1 MATKKKAKSKTAKSA
16 KAKPGKAKP
25 AKAKPATAKP
35 ATAKRIATKAAAPT
49 AAAPKASVKF
59 LTIGD
64 GKIEIERRGK
74 GKPLL
79 LLSSEEALESEAP
92 FVNELARKFEV
103 IIPSAPGW
111 GRSDRPDWITNM
123 DDIAYIYL
131 DLIEKLDLKKV
142 TVMGFSLG
150 GWIAAEMA
158 TKDDS
163 RFAKLVLVDAYGI
176 KVGGPYDRDI
186 QDIWLEHPRKVM
198 AMKWHDPEKGKRDFP
213 SMPEDKLAII
223 ARNIE
228 TTARFCWEPYMH
240 NPKLKRRL
248 HRVQVP
254 TLVVWG
260 KQDGIV
266 LPDYGKAYSKLIK
279 GAKFAAIDKA
289 GHYPHLEQPAAFMK
303 AISGFVR

>member
-1 MATKKKAKSKTAKSA
+1 MATIKKSKAK
-16 KAKPGKAKP
+16 
-25 AKAKPATAKP
+25 
-35 ATAKRIATKAAAPT
+35 KAAAKK
-49 AAAPKASVKF
+49 APARKAPARTASVKSSTKF
-59 LTIGD
+59 ITIGD
-64 GKIEIERRGK
+64 VKIELERRGT

-79 LLSSEEALESEAP
+79 LLQGEEALEPEAP
-92 FVNELARKFEV
+92 FVDELARKFEV
-103 IIPSAPGW
+103 IIPQAPGY
-111 GRSDRPDWITNM
+111 GRSNRPDWITNM
-123 DDIAYIYL
+123 DDISYVYL
-131 DLIEKLDLKKV
+131 DLIEKLGLTKL

-176 KVGGPYDRDI
+176 KVGGPFDRDI
-186 QDIWLEHPRKVM
+186 QDIWLQHPKTVM
-198 AMKWHDPEKGKRDFP
+198 EQKWHAPEKGKRDFP
-213 SMPEDKLAII
+213 AMPEAKLAII

-248 HRVQVP
+248 HRIQVP

-260 KQDGIV
+260 KSDGIV
-266 LPDYGKAYSKLIK
+266 APDYGKAYSKMIK
-279 GAKFAAIDKA
+279 GAKFATIAKA
-289 GHYPHLEQPAAFMK
+289 GHYPHLEQPEAFMK